1 MNNKTIILIV
11 IIALAVLGYV
21 YQDTLMT
28 FFAPTTNIE
37 ITTPADT
44 TEVINTEVQNID
56 IGDLTSDFESI
67 DKDINT
73 L

>member
-1 MNNKTIILIV
+1 MNNKIIILIV

-21 YQDTLMT
+21 YQDKLGTYFT
-28 FFAPTTNIE
+28 PTTKVE
-37 ITTPADT
+37 ITVPADT
-44 TEVINTEVQNID
+44 TEVINTEVQNIN
-56 IGDLTSDFESI
+56 IGDLNKDFESI